1 MKANKKLPVWFRL
14 SAFGND
20 DVLGEEAPIAIKT
33 CASLIGGSHFMD
45 DGKWNLCFVEAV
57 QNDVTVTGAGLNFPK
72 YGTVELPS
80 YMYYNH
86 KTRDFQ
92 PV

>member
-1 MKANKKLPVWFRL
+1 
-14 SAFGND
+14 
-20 DVLGEEAPIAIKT
+20 
-33 CASLIGGSHFMD
+33 MD
-45 DGKWNLCFVEAV
+45 DGKWNLCLIEAV